1 MKPEKLNFEYPFLF
15 MKSLSQIIK
24 ESISKDLK
32 DQATAYS
39 VDHHAGKFYRK
50 DLIDVLKYLHD
61 YKELSNIAINA
72 WDPKHPHTMAYK
84 YDGLSDDGTMKF
96 QYHHDDE
103 FVNKDLYG
111 RLMMD
116 LENCDAEVITTEFDN
131 GQITNSGSTGIGL
144 YVQSATAMQDDFYSK
159 DSISLIFEG

>member
-1 MKPEKLNFEYPFLF
+1 MPFLF

-32 DQATAYS
+32 DQVTAYS
-39 VDHHAGKFYRK
+39 VDNHAGKFYRK
-50 DLIDVLKYLHD
+50 DLIDILKYLHD
-61 YKELSNIAINA
+61 YKSLENIAINA

-84 YDGLSDDGTMKF
+84 YNGLSDDGTMKF

-131 GQITNSGSTGIGL
+131 GVR
-144 YVQSATAMQDDFYSK
+144 YVQSATAMQDDFYFK
-159 DSISLIFEG
+159 DSISLVFEG